1 MTLAGASWIVGGLVV
16 AALEML
22 APGVFLLWIGM
33 GALVA
38 GVVTEMAG
46 LFGGRLGWPGQVGVF
61 VVATVG
67 LVGAAAWRLRGRA
80 RTGNGVNTPAGGL
93 VGQTC
98 RAVAFRDG
106 EGRVALGDGTWA
118 ARVAGEAQPEP
129 GDALLVTGLEG
140 TTLLV
145 ARR

>member
-22 APGVFLLWIGM
+22 APGAFLLWIGM

-38 GVVTEMAG
+38 GLATE
-46 LFGGRLGWPGQVGVF
+46 LFGLGWHWQVGVF
-61 VVATVG
+61 VAATLVLVAAV
-67 LVGAAAWRLRGRA
+67 APRLRRRRKPDA
-80 RTGNGVNTPAGGL
+80 VNAPDAGL

-98 RAVAFRDG
+98 RALLFRDG
-106 EGRVALGDGTWA
+106 EGRVALGDGTWSARTVPA
-118 ARVAGEAQPEP
+118 ANPQP
-129 GDALLVTGLEG
+129 GDPLLVTGLDG

-145 ARR
+145 TVRA